1 MTRILHASCLSLE
14 GAQTAPGLSDWEGV
28 VSQGGIHRW
37 GWGALCDDAS
47 VRGVRTTEQPELH
60 MNHLELLAVFL
71 ALRHFCSEG
80 PACPSDDRQFNSGLL
95 HKQAGRDT
103 LSSLLKLSRSLL
115 LWRSVNFLSLRATHV
130 PGHLNL
136 GPDLPSRGCPLVRD
150 WRLHPF
156 TVAQIWDLFGKTKLH
171 LCASWYNTRLPCY
184 AAWLG
189 EERLS
194 KSGSL

>member
-1 MTRILHASCLSLE
+1 MTDNL
-14 GAQTAPGLSDWEGV
+14 TV
-28 VSQGGIHRW
+28 VSYINRQGGIRS
-37 GWGALCDDAS
+37 L
-47 VRGVRTTEQPELH
+47 P
-60 MNHLELLAVFL
+60 
-71 ALRHFCSEG
+71 
-80 PACPSDDRQFNSGLL
+80 
-95 HKQAGRDT
+95 
-103 LSSLLKLSRSLL
+103 LLKLSRSLL
-115 LWRSVNFLSLRATHV
+115 LWRSVHFLSLRATHV

-194 KSGSL
+194 KSGSLWLQGVSAGRAKTMSLQVVFRVWIEVSSARTRGRDMYLVPILQITELIDMTVCLDLLC

>member
-71 ALRHFCSEG
+71 ALKHFR
-80 PACPSDDRQFNSGLL
+80 PV
-95 HKQAGRDT
+95 
-103 LSSLLKLSRSLL
+103 LKGQ
-115 LWRSVNFLSLRATHV
+115 HV
-130 PGHLNL
+130 
-136 GPDLPSRGCPLVRD
+136 LVRTENS
-150 WRLHPF
+150 
-156 TVAQIWDLFGKTKLH
+156 TVVSSPVNAILISPVKVQ
-171 LCASWYNTRLPCY
+171 C
-184 AAWLG
+184 
-189 EERLS
+189 
-194 KSGSL
+194 

>member
-103 LSSLLKLSRSLL
+103 LSSPVKAVSLSASMAQCSFSVSKSHPCSRPPEPGARPSLQG
-115 LWRSVNFLSLRATHV
+115 LS
-130 PGHLNL
+130 PGEGLEVAPFHS
-136 GPDLPSRGCPLVRD
+136 GPDLGSIWQDKITPLCLLV
-150 WRLHPF
+150 
-156 TVAQIWDLFGKTKLH
+156 
-171 LCASWYNTRLPCY
+171 
-184 AAWLG
+184 
-189 EERLS
+189 
-194 KSGSL
+194 